1 MSSYE
6 LIGHVVEVVAD
17 NLRLR
22 ADPQDIIASTF
33 NQRRPPASRDG
44 TESVPCV
51 AGDKTELRGLN
62 RELSRNVGISLTR
75 RLVML
80 HAVRT
85 ESSLKE
91 IDNAA
96 MFKLASLNLE
106 QIVRESEEPE
116 TCIAQLA

>member
-1 MSSYE
+1 M
-6 LIGHVVEVVAD
+6 
-17 NLRLR
+17 
-22 ADPQDIIASTF
+22 F
-33 NQRRPPASRDG
+33 
-44 TESVPCV
+44 
-51 AGDKTELRGLN
+51 
-62 RELSRNVGISLTR
+62 
-75 RLVML
+75 
-80 HAVRT
+80 HAVCA